1 MEVNRPAGY
10 LVYIP
15 MRRSVIV
22 PILATALVL
31 FTVVPS
37 HAWWHRGWWGP
48 PYPYWYYPPHYYV
61 YAPPPAVVVES
72 PPVYIQQDPPP
83 PQAYWY
89 YCASAQAYYPNVQT
103 CREAWVK
110 VPPRSP

>member
-1 MEVNRPAGY
+1 MEVNHPAGRFVY
-10 LVYIP
+10 LH

-48 PYPYWYYPPHYYV
+48 PYPYWYYRPHYYV
-61 YAPPPAVVVES
+61 YAPPAVIVEP
-72 PPVYIQQDPPP
+72 PPVYIQQEPPP

-89 YCASAQAYYPNVQT
+89 YCSSAQAYYPNVQT
-103 CREAWVK
+103 CPEAWVK